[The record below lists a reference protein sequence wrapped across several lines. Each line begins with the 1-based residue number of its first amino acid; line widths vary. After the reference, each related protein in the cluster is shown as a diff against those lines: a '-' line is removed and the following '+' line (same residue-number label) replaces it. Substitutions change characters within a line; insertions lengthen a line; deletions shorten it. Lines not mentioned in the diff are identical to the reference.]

1 MNDFINDIS
10 KSRNRD
16 FCPRKSGKGE
26 MLVSYQG
33 WGGGEWGGALNGCRN
48 ITGGSTPWRIPCTVN
63 FEQILHDFQAPFR
76 WSLNISL
83 PGAYYGLGK

>member
-1 MNDFINDIS
+1 MILVNQGIGIS
-10 KSRNRD
+10 VPEKVE
-16 FCPRKSGKGE
+16 KGRC
-26 MLVSYQG
+26 LFLIK
-33 WGGGEWGGALNGCRN
+33 GGGGGGGRGALNGCRN